1 MQCIENKSVVAYL
14 HRQMIRTFF
23 RLSLPLCLAV
33 THASR
38 TFADDGD
45 TSQSWPGL
53 LGKDRNG
60 WVSGFR
66 APEKWPET
74 LGKAWQLEVGA
85 GYGSPVIAGNLVFTH
100 SRQRENEVVRCLDLE
115 TGTEK
120 WRKAYPVP
128 FRMGMGGE
136 RHGKGPKSCPVL
148 ADGRLFT
155 LSITGTLSAWDA
167 QSGKLLWRRDYSSE
181 FKKNHPYWGTA
192 SSPIVDGDK
201 LIIHMGNDKKGTLLA
216 LDVQSGKEIWRQG
229 KDGASYSS
237 PLIVEI
243 MGTRQVIQWN
253 HEDLVGVSVDDGSL
267 LWSHH
272 APHRTHNQNMPTPV
286 FHKGRILLGGENRG
300 IHCLEPRQTGDSWSV
315 KKLWHQQKVALDMST
330 AVINDG
336 LLYGMSHFKSGQFF
350 CLDPKDGKILWLS
363 PGRIGNNVAFLS
375 APGHVIAL
383 INTGELRII
392 EASGKAYKQIASYPV
407 AESPTWAPPLL
418 LKEHVLVKSLDQL
431 TLWSLKGSE

>member
-1 MQCIENKSVVAYL
+1 
-14 HRQMIRTFF
+14 MIRN
-23 RLSLPLCLAV
+23 LYLCSLALCLGI
-33 THASR
+33 ASR
-38 TFADDGD
+38 HHTFAAN
-45 TSQSWPGL
+45 TELPTWPGL
-53 LGKDRNG
+53 LGPDRNG
-60 WVSGFR
+60 WVKGFK
-66 APEKWPET
+66 APEKWPQK
-74 LGKAWQLEVGA
+74 LAKAWQLKVGY
-85 GYGSPVIAGNLVFTH
+85 GYGSPVISNNLVFLHT
-100 SRQRENEVVRCLDLE
+100 RQGENEVVRCLELK

-120 WRKAYPVP
+120 WRKAYAVP
-128 FRMGMGGE
+128 FRMGMGSE

-148 ADGRLFT
+148 AEGRLFT
-155 LSITGTLSAWDA
+155 LSITGILSAWESR
-167 QSGKLLWRRDYSSE
+167 SGKLLWRRDYSSE

-201 LIIHMGNDKKGTLLA
+201 LIVHLGNDKKGTLLA
-216 LDVQSGKEIWRQG
+216 LDVRSGKEIWRQG

-243 MGTRQVIQWN
+243 MGARQVIQWN
-253 HEDLVGVSVDDGSL
+253 HEDLVGVSVDDGRQ

-300 IHCLEPRQTGDSWSV
+300 IQCLEPRLTGDSWSV
-315 KKLWHQQKVALDMST
+315 KKLWHQEKVALDMST

-350 CLDPKDGKILWLS
+350 CLNPKDGEILWLS

-392 EASGKAYKQIASYPV
+392 EASGKAYRKITSYPV

-418 LKEHVLVKSLDQL
+418 LREHILVKSLDTI
-431 TLWSLKGSE
+431 TLWSLATAQ

>member
-1 MQCIENKSVVAYL
+1 MAFCLAAAGTHPAFSTDDE
-14 HRQMIRTFF
+14 
-23 RLSLPLCLAV
+23 LSL
-33 THASR
+33 
-38 TFADDGD
+38 
-45 TSQSWPGL
+45 SWPGL
-53 LGKDRNG
+53 LGKDRDG
-60 WVSGFR
+60 WVSGFT
-66 APEKWPET
+66 APEKWPDK
-74 LGKAWQLEVGA
+74 LGKAWQLKVGA
-85 GYGSPVIAGNLVFTH
+85 GYGSPLISGELVFLHT
-100 SRQRENEVVRCLDLE
+100 RQGENEMVRCLDFK
-115 TGTEK
+115 TGKEK
-120 WRKAYPVP
+120 WQKAYPVP

-148 ADGRLFT
+148 AEGRLFT
-155 LSITGTLSAWDA
+155 LGITGILSAWESR
-167 QSGKLLWRRDYSSE
+167 SGKLLWRRDYSTE

-201 LIIHMGNDKKGTLLA
+201 LIVHMGNDKKGTLLA
-216 LDVQSGKEIWRQG
+216 LDAQSGKEVWRQG

-253 HEDLVGVSVDDGSL
+253 HEDLVGVSVDDGRL

-286 FHKGRILLGGENRG
+286 FHEGRILLGGENRG
-300 IHCLEPRQTGDSWSV
+300 IQCLEPRLTGERWEV
-315 KKLWHQQKVALDMST
+315 KQLWHQQKVALDMST
-330 AVINDG
+330 AVINDR

-363 PGRIGNNVAFLS
+363 PGRVGNNVAFLS

-383 INTGELRII
+383 INTGELRVI
-392 EASGKAYKQIASYPV
+392 EANGKAYKQVASYPV

-431 TLWSLKGSE
+431 TLWSLKGNQ

>member
-1 MQCIENKSVVAYL
+1 
-14 HRQMIRTFF
+14 MIRTLFLF
-23 RLSLPLCLAV
+23 PLAFCLAAACTHYSFSADDELSL
-33 THASR
+33 
-38 TFADDGD
+38 
-45 TSQSWPGL
+45 SWPGL
-53 LGKDRNG
+53 LGKDRDG
-60 WVSGFR
+60 WVSGFT
-66 APEKWPET
+66 APEKWPT
-74 LGKAWQLEVGA
+74 KLGKAWQLKVGA
-85 GYGSPVIAGNLVFTH
+85 GYGSPLISGELVFLHT
-100 SRQRENEVVRCLDLE
+100 RQGENEMVRCLDLE
-115 TGTEK
+115 TGKKK
-120 WRKAYPVP
+120 WQRAYPVP

-136 RHGKGPKSCPVL
+136 HHGKGPKSCPVL
-148 ADGRLFT
+148 AEGRLFT
-155 LSITGTLSAWDA
+155 LSITGILSAWNA
-167 QSGKLLWRRDYSSE
+167 QSGKLVWRRDYGRE

-192 SSPIVDGDK
+192 SSPIVDGNK

-253 HEDLVGVSVDDGSL
+253 HEDLVGVSVDDGRL

-286 FHKGRILLGGENRG
+286 FHEGRILLGGENRG
-300 IHCLEPRQTGDSWSV
+300 IQCLEPRLTGERWEV
-315 KKLWHQQKVALDMST
+315 KQLWHQEKVALDMST
-330 AVINDG
+330 AVINGG
-336 LLYGMSHFKSGQFF
+336 LLFGMSHFKSGQLF
-350 CLDPKDGKILWLS
+350 CLEPKDGEILWLS

-383 INTGELRII
+383 INTGELRVI
-392 EASGKAYKQIASYPV
+392 EANGKAYKQVASYPV

-431 TLWSLKGSE
+431 TLWSLKANQ